1 VAPRVVTYLETTP
14 GSDELRVVHLDQHAT
29 AEQIRRAA
37 GGGTVGA
44 GSLLGELK
52 SVIGFSIGLVGRT
65 RPDLVTQRRTELWDL
80 LAVGRLNL
88 KYIDLPLGE
97 ITKAID
103 LVATRSNLG
112 RVVLR
117 TR

>member
-1 VAPRVVTYLETTP
+1 MSCALYISISTRPRSR
-14 GSDELRVVHLDQHAT
+14 SDA
-29 AEQIRRAA
+29 
-37 GGGTVGA
+37 
-44 GSLLGELK
+44 
-52 SVIGFSIGLVGRT
+52 

-80 LAVGRLNL
+80 LAAGRLNL

>member
-1 VAPRVVTYLETTP
+1 MP
-14 GSDELRVVHLDQHAT
+14 GSGQLLVRTEAVGVGVGLVRML
-29 AEQIRRAA
+29 RAA
-37 GGGTVGA
+37 DAVRPGGELVGTVDT
-44 GSLLGELK
+44 GSLLGGLK
-52 SVIGFSIGLVGRT
+52 SVIGFSIGLVNRT
-65 RPDLVTQRRTELWDL
+65 QPNLVAQRRTELWDL
-80 LAVGRLNL
+80 LAAGRLNP
-88 KYIDLPLGE
+88 KYVDLPLEE

>member
-1 VAPRVVTYLETTP
+1 M
-14 GSDELRVVHLDQHAT
+14 D
-29 AEQIRRAA
+29 
-37 GGGTVGA
+37 A

-52 SVIGFSIGLVGRT
+52 SVIGFSIGLISRT
-65 RPDLVTQRRTELWDL
+65 RPGLVTQRR
-80 LAVGRLNL
+80 ASHGPARRRLHP
-88 KYIDLPLGE
+88 KYTDLPLE
-97 ITKAID
+97 QIAKAID